1 VAESS
6 TEAASK
12 VQQKLVRLPGMIL
25 FVMKLLVGMLY
36 ILQLLLSHPGGL
48 VKEYT
53 IDIEDK
59 VDVCVLG
66 QAAC

>member
-1 VAESS
+1 
-6 TEAASK
+6 
-12 VQQKLVRLPGMIL
+12 MIL
-25 FVMKLLVGMLY
+25 FVMKLLVRMLY
-36 ILQLLLSHPGGL
+36 ILQLLLSHLGGL

-53 IDIEDK
+53 NNIEDK